1 MGSPVGAATLVER
14 LSAMI
19 GSRATVARSVLDQH
33 GQSEAY
39 HRLLP
44 PDVVVFPE
52 TTQEV
57 VEIVKLCAS
66 LHMPIIPFGAGT
78 SLEGNTAAVAGGVC
92 IDFARMNAVLAIHA
106 GDMDVMVQ
114 PGITRKQLN
123 AELRGTGLFFPID
136 PGADASIGGM
146 SSTRASG
153 TMAVRYGTMK
163 DNVMA
168 LEVVLADGRVIR
180 TGRRARKSSAGYD
193 LTRLFV
199 GAEGTL
205 GVITEVTL
213 KLHPLPQAISAA
225 VCSFDT
231 LQNAVDTAI
240 AVIQS
245 AVPVARI
252 ELVDDVMMRGIN
264 SHSKLGYREAP
275 TLFFEF
281 HGSETGVAEQAEA
294 AEALAADH
302 GGRGFEWAKAA
313 EQRSRLWHAR
323 DNTLYA
329 GLGLRPG
336 ARAMITD
343 VCVPVSRLAECLT
356 ETRKDADASDLVAPI
371 VGHVGD
377 GNFHML
383 ILIDPAK
390 PDEVV
395 RAKALHARMVTRAIA
410 MDGTCTGEHGIG
422 LGKIGF
428 LADELGDAV
437 DVMRGI
443 KKALDPRGLMN
454 PGKIFAEGAG
464 V

>member
-1 MGSPVGAATLVER
+1 MGSPVNATMFIDRLAGLVGARATL
-14 LSAMI
+14 
-19 GSRATVARSVLDQH
+19 ARDVREQH
-33 GQSEAY
+33 GRSEAY
-39 HRLLP
+39 HTCLP

-57 VEIVKLCAS
+57 VEIVRLCAS
-66 LHMPIIPFGAGT
+66 LHIPIVPFGAGT
-78 SLEGNTAAVAGGVC
+78 SLEGNTAAVAGGVS
-92 IDFARMNAVLAIHA
+92 IDFSRMNKVLALHES
-106 GDMDVMVQ
+106 DMDVVVQ

-123 AELRGTGLFFPID
+123 AHLRGTGLFFPID

-146 SSTRASG
+146 TSTRASG

-168 LEVVLADGRVIR
+168 LEVVLSDGRVIR
-180 TGRRARKSSAGYD
+180 TSKRARKSAAGYD

-213 KLHPLPQAISAA
+213 KLHPLPQAMSAA
-225 VCSFDT
+225 VCSFDN
-231 LQNAVDTAI
+231 LRDAVDTAI

-264 SHSKLGYREAP
+264 AYSKLGYREAP

-281 HGSETGVAEQAEA
+281 HGSHAGVAEHAEA
-294 AEALAADH
+294 AQVIAADH
-302 GGRGFEWAKAA
+302 NGRGFEWAQAA

-329 GLGLRPG
+329 GMGLRPG

-343 VCVPVSRLAECLT
+343 VCVPISRLAECLT
-356 ETRKDADASDLVAPI
+356 ETRRDADASGLIAPI

-383 ILIDPAK
+383 ILVDPA
-390 PDEVV
+390 EAEEIA
-395 RAKALHARMVTRAIA
+395 RAKALHERMVARAIT
-410 MDGTCTGEHGIG
+410 MEGTSTGEHGIG
-422 LGKIGF
+422 LGKIRF
-428 LADELGDAV
+428 LADELGEAV
-437 DVMRGI
+437 DVMRTI
-443 KKALDPRGLMN
+443 KAALDPQGLMN
-454 PGKIFAEGAG
+454 PEKIFAGARA
-464 V
+464 

>member
-1 MGSPVGAATLVER
+1 MRSPVSAATLVER

-19 GSRATVARSVLDQH
+19 GPRATVARSVLEQH

-39 HRLLP
+39 HRVLP

-57 VEIVKLCAS
+57 IEIVRLCAS
-66 LHMPIIPFGAGT
+66 LRMPIIPFGAGT

-92 IDFARMNAVLAIHA
+92 FDFARMNRVLAIHA
-106 GDMDVMVQ
+106 SDMDVVAQ

-146 SSTRASG
+146 TSTRASG

-180 TGRRARKSSAGYD
+180 TGKRARKSSAGYD
-193 LTRLFV
+193 LTRLLV

-213 KLHPLPQAISAA
+213 KLHPLPQAMSAA

-245 AVPVARI
+245 AIPVARI
-252 ELVDDVMMRGIN
+252 ELVDDIMMRGIN

-281 HGSETGVAEQAEA
+281 HGSETGVAEQAET
-294 AEALAADH
+294 AETIAADH

-356 ETRKDADASDLVAPI
+356 ETRKDADASGLVAPI

-383 ILIDPAK
+383 ILIDPAN
-390 PDEVV
+390 PDDVV
-395 RAKALHARMVTRAIA
+395 RAKALHARMVARAIA
-410 MDGTCTGEHGIG
+410 MEGTCTGEHGIG

-428 LADELGDAV
+428 LVDELGDAV
-437 DVMRGI
+437 DVMRSI
-443 KKALDPRGLMN
+443 KRALDPQGLMN

-464 V
+464 A

>member
-1 MGSPVGAATLVER
+1 MGSPVSAATLVER

-19 GSRATVARSVLDQH
+19 GPRATVARVLEQH

-39 HRLLP
+39 HRVLP

-57 VEIVKLCAS
+57 VEIVRLCAS
-66 LHMPIIPFGAGT
+66 LPMPIIPFGAGT

-92 IDFARMNAVLAIHA
+92 IDFARMSRVLAIHT
-106 GDMDVMVQ
+106 GDMDVAVQ

-123 AELRGTGLFFPID
+123 GELRGTGLFFPID

-146 SSTRASG
+146 TSTRASG

-168 LEVVLADGRVIR
+168 LEVVLADGRLIR
-180 TGRRARKSSAGYD
+180 TGKRARKSSAGYD

-205 GVITEVTL
+205 GVITEITL
-213 KLHPLPQAISAA
+213 KLHPLPEAISAA

-264 SHSKLGYREAP
+264 NHSKLGYREAP

-281 HGSETGVAEQAEA
+281 HGSETGVAEQAEV
-294 AEALAADH
+294 AEAIAADH

-356 ETRKDADASDLVAPI
+356 ETRKDADASGLVAPI

-383 ILIDPAK
+383 ILIDPAN
-390 PDEVV
+390 PNDVT
-395 RAKALHARMVTRAIA
+395 RATALHARMVARAIA
-410 MDGTCTGEHGIG
+410 MEGTCTGEHGIG

-428 LADELGDAV
+428 LVDELGEAV
-437 DVMRGI
+437 DVMRDI
-443 KKALDPRGLMN
+443 KRALDPQGLMN
-454 PGKIFAEGAG
+454 PGKIFAEGAIA
-464 V
+464 